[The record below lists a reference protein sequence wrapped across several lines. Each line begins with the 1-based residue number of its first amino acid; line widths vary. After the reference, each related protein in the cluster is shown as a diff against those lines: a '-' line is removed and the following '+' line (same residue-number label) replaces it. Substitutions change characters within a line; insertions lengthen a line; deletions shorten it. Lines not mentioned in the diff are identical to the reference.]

1 MQARH
6 IAVAVAAAAV
16 VTLPAIAQRADGADS
31 VRIHAAAL
39 ATIRHEFPSGRIVLD
54 RVQVDTTTRL
64 AKPLLSKREHRD
76 PELWVAGL
84 GIEVAQ
90 TEYVTPVC
98 SDGILDCRLP
108 ENIRVVVAL
117 SEPVIRGDTATL
129 IMRFSENTGTR
140 PHGVR
145 TTVEQL
151 TIVRQG
157 RDWRVSARRTRAIA

>member
-1 MQARH
+1 MKAKDF
-6 IAVAVAAAAV
+6 AVTVAAAAV
-16 VTLPAIAQRADGADS
+16 FALPASAQRADGADS

-54 RVQVDTTTRL
+54 RVQIDTTTRL

-84 GIEVAQ
+84 GIEIAQ
-90 TEYVTPVC
+90 TEYVTPLC

-108 ENIRVVVAL
+108 DDIRVVVAL

-129 IMRFSENTGTR
+129 IMRFNENTGTR

-151 TIVRQG
+151 SIVRDG
-157 RDWRVSARRTRAIA
+157 RDWRVAARKTRAIA